1 VIRMAGPCATA
12 TMTIAAATRPVAAS
26 SVGAAVDALR
36 AHGLRVT
43 TPRRRVL
50 EALFAAPEPVS
61 AEEVADGADLGSV
74 YRNLETLEAVG
85 LVQHVHIGHGPG
97 RYAVREPSGWA
108 ACECCGRHQRLDGPV
123 LRELRRLVRDATGLD
138 AGFDHF
144 PLLGLC
150 PECENVR

>member
-1 VIRMAGPCATA
+1 
-12 TMTIAAATRPVAAS
+12 MTIAAATRPVAAS

-50 EALFAAPEPVS
+50 EALFAAGEPVS
-61 AEEVADGADLGSV
+61 AEALAGGADIASV

-85 LVQHVHIGHGPG
+85 LIQHVHLGHGPR
-97 RYAVREPSGWA
+97 RYALREPAGWA
-108 ACECCGRHQRLDGPV
+108 ACERCGRQQRLPGPV
-123 LRELRRLVRDATGLD
+123 VAQLRRLVREATGLD